1 MALCW
6 ILQVPF
12 FVQSYNSRNLCGGQV
27 YFLHNK
33 VETIEAMVRICLNAE
48 KETEES
54 AADRRLGHTMFSRVD
69 QSIAMSALYA
79 ASHFKV
85 KAIVA
90 LTQSGSTAL
99 WMSRI
104 NGGTPIFAM
113 TPMDATLNKVTL
125 FSGVHPI
132 AFKIESHDHSETLR
146 QAEDELARL
155 GLVKEGDLIVMTVG
169 EAIGKAGHTNT
180 MKIVRVGD
188 HRKG

>member
-1 MALCW
+1 
-6 ILQVPF
+6 VDNTKF
-12 FVQSYNSRNLCGGQV
+12 
-27 YFLHNK
+27 
-33 VETIEAMVRICLNAE
+33 T
-48 KETEES
+48 
-54 AADRRLGHTMFSRVD
+54 RVD

-99 WMSRI
+99 WMSRT
-104 NGGTPIFAM
+104 NANTPIYAM
-113 TPMDATLNKVTL
+113 TPLEATLSKVTL

-132 AFKIESHDHSETLR
+132 AFKIESKDHSVTLHH
-146 QAEDELARL
+146 AEEELVRL
-155 GLVKEGDLIVMTVG
+155 GLVQDGDLIVMTVG

-188 HRKG
+188 HRKA